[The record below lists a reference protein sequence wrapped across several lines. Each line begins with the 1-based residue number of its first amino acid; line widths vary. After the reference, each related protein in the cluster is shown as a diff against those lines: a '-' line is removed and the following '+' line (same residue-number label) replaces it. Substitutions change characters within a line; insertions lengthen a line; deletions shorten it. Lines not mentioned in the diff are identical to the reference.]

1 MASVPNE
8 AAETAIRRIP
18 VSCFMPFSFRGDWGY
33 YNITAFSKNRRQRR
47 WAAGAIAQTKQRLSG
62 NFRGRYPDVGVR
74 AGVRPLAPL
83 NPDLFTASTEEP
95 IIRMDLF
102 MGEDS
107 IIPLH
112 VWTYKWRL

>member
-83 NPDLFTASTEEP
+83 HPDLFTASTEEP
-95 IIRMDLF
+95 KQNPPPTETGLLLSACYSRAADLA
-102 MGEDS
+102 
-107 IIPLH
+107 
-112 VWTYKWRL
+112 